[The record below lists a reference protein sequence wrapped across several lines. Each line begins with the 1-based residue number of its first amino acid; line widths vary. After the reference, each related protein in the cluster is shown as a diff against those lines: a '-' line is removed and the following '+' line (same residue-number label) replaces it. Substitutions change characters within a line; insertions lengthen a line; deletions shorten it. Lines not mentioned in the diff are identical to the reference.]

1 MSFEGFEIFAVGIVV
16 GSVIGLLVSALLNA
30 RAISEIQEAKD
41 NYEMLA
47 EEMEDAAEEE
57 Q

>member
-30 RAISEIQEAKD
+30 RAISEMQEAKD
-41 NYEMLA
+41 YYEMLA
-47 EEMEDAAEEE
+47 EDMEDAAEEE
-57 Q
+57 

>member
-1 MSFEGFEIFAVGIVV
+1 MSFEEFEIFAVGIVV

-30 RAISEIQEAKD
+30 RAISEMQEAKD